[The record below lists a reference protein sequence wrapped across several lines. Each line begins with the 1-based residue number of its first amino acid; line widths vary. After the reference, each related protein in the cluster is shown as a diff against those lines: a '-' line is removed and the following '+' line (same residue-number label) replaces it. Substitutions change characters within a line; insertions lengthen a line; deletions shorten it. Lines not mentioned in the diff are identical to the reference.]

1 MQEVPDISFNNIGGQ
16 SQQVEQIRDAIET
29 PYLYPDEYKA
39 FDLSPPKGILLY
51 GPPGCGK
58 TMMASAIANNL
69 AKRIREKTGRRRCQ
83 RVLYQCQRPRLLN
96 KYVKRN

>member
-1 MQEVPDISFNNIGGQ
+1 MYEAQDLMLLEVPDISFYDIGGQ
-16 SQQVEQIRDAIET
+16 SQQIEHIRDAIET
-29 PYLYPDEYKA
+29 PYLYPDEYKE

-69 AKRIREKTGRRRCQ
+69 AKRIREKTGREDVRG
-83 RVLYQCQRPRLLN
+83 YFIN
-96 KYVKRN
+96 VKGPE